1 MDTLYSF
8 CYTEIKLVGTDKSG
22 WSEFLIKR
30 TKCQMMSKQEGF
42 MLDVNNMFIEDMQYK
57 E

>member
-1 MDTLYSF
+1 MDALYSF
-8 CYTEIKLVGTDKSG
+8 CYTEIKLVGTAKSG
-22 WSEFLIKR
+22 SEFLIKR
-30 TKCQMMSKQEGF
+30 TKCRMMPIEGGF